1 MVTPHTT
8 PPPPDGLDGA
18 GLRVGIVAARWNPM
32 IVDRLVA
39 GARRAVESVGAIAVE
54 SSAPGSFELPF
65 ATQVLARSGTVDAI
79 VALGAVVRGE
89 TTHYEIVSTECA
101 AGIMRVQLDT
111 GVPIGFGVL
120 TVEDESQ
127 ALARSEPAGG
137 HNVGESATLA
147 AIEMAAL
154 ARREGS

>member
-1 MVTPHTT
+1 
-8 PPPPDGLDGA
+8 
-18 GLRVGIVAARWNPM
+18 M

-101 AGIMRVQLDT
+101 RGVQNVQRTT
-111 GVPIGFGVL
+111 GVPVAFGVL
-120 TVEDESQ
+120 TVENEDQ
-127 ALARSEPAGG
+127 ALARSEGPGG
-137 HNVGESATLA
+137 HNVGEEA
-147 AIEMAAL
+147 AQVAVEMARL
-154 ARREGS
+154 VQRYH

>member
-1 MVTPHTT
+1 
-8 PPPPDGLDGA
+8 
-18 GLRVGIVAARWNPM
+18 M

-39 GARRAVESVGAIAVE
+39 GARRAVASVGAVAVE
-54 SSAPGSFELPF
+54 STAPGSFELPF

-101 AGIMRVQLDT
+101 AGITRVQLEC
-111 GVPIGFGVL
+111 GIPIGFGVL

-154 ARREGS
+154 ARREADR